1 MPDMGA
7 GRILYDHIGRAA
19 DQADRCHARVFPDTF
34 TVVAIAFKERFCFLS
49 IKHPL
54 FLLIHFPCD

>member
-19 DQADRCHARVFPDTF
+19 DQADRSHPGAFSDTF
-34 TVVAIAFKERFCFLS
+34 AVAAIAFKEHFRFLS
-49 IKHPL
+49 IKHLL
-54 FLLIHFPCD
+54 FLVILFPCD